1 MRTDPLNPRHIGAHA
16 VAAVEFLAQLG
27 LKGILTRT
35 KHLRLEWS
43 HGGRSFHISMPCTPR
58 DADAAANQARQR
70 IRREIRRAYG

>member
-1 MRTDPLNPRHIGAHA
+1 MRTDPLNPRSYGKHVIE
-16 VAAVEFLAQLG
+16 AVEFLQQLG
-27 LKGILTRT
+27 LEGILTRT

-43 HGGRSFHISMPCTPR
+43 HKGRSYHISMPCTPR